1 MKCRDKLGLPMA
13 GPKLPLMGYCAY
25 YLRQADYKRRR
36 ALKPCHIGV
45 SSHPLMWLFY
55 YEACNFSSQ
64 TINYE
69 GQCLDTT
76 YPIEVYE
83 TEVEAL
89 AALEAY
95 DINNCCDCIVNGDAD
110 DILKVWV
117 SVARCDYDPED
128 IDGELDAVALL
139 SEAEKTTNVY
149 TKEFVLG
156 ADEEWY
162 DDNRG
167 NECRFGAH
175 PFTDAEIK
183 EGKGASMTL
192 TDAAGKVIKS
202 ETYTRKPGCST
213 WTTAIWRTTRKAV
226 GLAIAQA
233 RNAAGFSVRDLADR
247 CGLDAGHLC
256 RIENGRMNVT
266 IDTVAKICEALGL
279 RLEAVSGSETK

>member
-1 MKCRDKLGLPMA
+1 MLHSCQ
-13 GPKLPLMGYCAY
+13 Y
-25 YLRQADYKRRR
+25 
-36 ALKPCHIGV
+36 
-45 SSHPLMWLFY
+45 
-55 YEACNFSSQ
+55 
-64 TINYE
+64 
-69 GQCLDTT
+69 LDTT
-76 YPIEVYE
+76 YPAEVYE

-117 SVARCDYDPED
+117 SVARCDYNPED
-128 IDGELDAVALL
+128 IDGELDAGALL

-156 ADEEWY
+156 AEAVYGTDYYCEDY
-162 DDNRG
+162 
-167 NECRFGAH
+167 CIPAH

-183 EGKGASMTL
+183 EGEGASMTL

-213 WTTAIWRTTRKAV
+213 WSTAIGRTTRKAV
-226 GLAIAQA
+226 GLAIARA
-233 RNAAGFSVRDLADR
+233 RNAAGLSVRELADR

-279 RLEAVSGSETK
+279 RLEAVSASEMK